1 MSRRRRVYAGRLAAG
16 YGIRLTLA
24 HLTAAAA
31 VLAIIVALSR
41 NTIGDAR
48 QLLTATNLTAFIVLV
63 TASATVDGVVGA
75 VGMRPVFKWFAE
87 GAAPA
92 PDQQRA
98 ALRIP
103 VRQTAVEFGVW
114 VVSGAVFMVLNIN
127 ARGGVAYVIG
137 GAILFGAMTTACI
150 GYLITARTLR
160 PIISAAMAGA
170 TGKVSMPGA
179 FGRLVYVWVLFTAVP
194 AAGIAVIVLARTHG
208 WFLHRSAPIET
219 PILVMVAVSLLLGL
233 GATLLCARS
242 ISDPIREVVVAMREV
257 GQGRTDV
264 AVAVYE
270 PSEIGR
276 LQTGFNTMVAG
287 LAERE
292 RLRELFGRYVG
303 VDVARHALQTQPS
316 LHGDVREVAVLYVD
330 LIGSTAMAASRDPD
344 EVAQILNDFFQ
355 IVVTTVEQCD
365 GLINKFQGDAVL
377 AVFGAPLHLEDPAAA
392 ALAAART
399 VAPRLRTLPETD
411 FGIGVTFGAVFA
423 GTVGAENRYEYTV
436 IGDPVNEAARLAD
449 RAKESTGR
457 VLCSTTALHHAAT
470 AERDRWRPCGTVL
483 LRGRS
488 APTEMAEPAD

>member
-1 MSRRRRVYAGRLAAG
+1 M
-16 YGIRLTLA
+16 
-24 HLTAAAA
+24 
-31 VLAIIVALSR
+31 IVALSR

-63 TASATVDGVVGA
+63 TASAAVDGA
-75 VGMRPVFKWFAE
+75 VGAIGMRPTFTWFAE
-87 GAAPA
+87 GAVPA

-114 VVSGAVFMVLNIN
+114 VVSGAVFMVLNLN

-160 PIISAAMAGA
+160 PIISAAMAGSTA
-170 TGKVSMPGA
+170 KISLPGA
-179 FGRLVYVWVLFTAVP
+179 FGRLVYVWVLFSAVP
-194 AAGIAVIVLARTHG
+194 GAGIAVIVLARTNG
-208 WFLHRSAPIET
+208 WFLHRSAPIDT
-219 PILVMVAVSLLLGL
+219 PILVMVVVSLLLGF
-233 GATLLCARS
+233 GATLLVARS
-242 ISDPIREVVVAMREV
+242 ISDPIREVVVAMREL
-257 GQGRTDV
+257 GRGRTDV
-264 AVAVYE
+264 TVAVYE

-276 LQTGFNTMVAG
+276 LQTGFNAMVTG

-303 VDVARHALQTQPS
+303 VDVARHALQAQPS

-330 LIGSTAMAASRDPD
+330 LIDSTAMAAARNPD
-344 EVAQILNDFFQ
+344 EVAQILNDFFE

-377 AVFGAPLHLEDPAAA
+377 AVFGAPLRLDDPAAA

-399 VAPRLRTLPETD
+399 LGPRLRTLPEID

-436 IGDPVNEAARLAD
+436 IGDAVNEAARLAD
-449 RAKESTGR
+449 RAKERPGR
-457 VLCSTTALHHAAT
+457 VLCSTTALHHAGAG
-470 AERDRWRPCGTVL
+470 ERGRWRRCGTAM

-488 APTEMAEPAD
+488 ASTEMAEPSG